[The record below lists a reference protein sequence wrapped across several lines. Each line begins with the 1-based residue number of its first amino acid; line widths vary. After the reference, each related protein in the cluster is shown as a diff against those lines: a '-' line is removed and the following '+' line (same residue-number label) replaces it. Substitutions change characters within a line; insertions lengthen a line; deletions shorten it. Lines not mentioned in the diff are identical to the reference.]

1 MHYVDVMCKGKDHNI
16 TFQFCKSESWNALF
30 TLTQYFVKDLKLI
43 LCKPEVEDE
52 SQMDT
57 FLASF

>member
-30 TLTQYFVKDLKLI
+30 TLTQYFVK
-43 LCKPEVEDE
+43 EVEDE